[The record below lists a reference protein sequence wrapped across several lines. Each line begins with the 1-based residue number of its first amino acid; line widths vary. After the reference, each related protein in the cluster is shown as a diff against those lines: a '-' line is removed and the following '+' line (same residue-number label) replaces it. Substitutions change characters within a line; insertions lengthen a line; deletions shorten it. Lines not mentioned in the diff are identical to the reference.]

1 MSFTDAAIE
10 AVADKGY
17 DPTYG
22 ARPLRRV
29 IQNVVED
36 PHLREDAGRAVTANK
51 TYRCDY
57 AEGKFTF
64 EPVEA
69 EGQQ

>member
-1 MSFTDAAIE
+1 MRHRGR
-10 AVADKGY
+10 ADKGY

-36 PHLREDAGRAVTANK
+36 PISEKMLEGAVTANK

-57 AEGKFTF
+57 AGGEIHLR
-64 EPVEA
+64 A
-69 EGQQ
+69 C